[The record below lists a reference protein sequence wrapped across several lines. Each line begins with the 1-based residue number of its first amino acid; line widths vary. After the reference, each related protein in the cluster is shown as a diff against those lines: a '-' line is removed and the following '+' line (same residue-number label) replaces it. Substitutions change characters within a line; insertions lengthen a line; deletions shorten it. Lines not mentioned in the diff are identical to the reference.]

1 MVLYD
6 DYGYL
11 DVPRLYDR
19 GLTWQLITGGRG
31 TGKTYGALKMVK
43 DRGIKFIY
51 LRRTQSQV
59 DIISKPEFSPFK
71 SINNDDNCNIG
82 VASITKYNS
91 AFYNM
96 EISED
101 GKARAVGEPIGYIAA
116 LSTFSNIRGFDASDI
131 ELLIYD
137 EFIPE
142 KHERPIRK
150 EFEAL
155 ANAYET
161 INRNRELKGQKPL
174 RILALSNAEDLTNPV
189 FMGLNIVTRAVK
201 MAKKQQEV
209 YEDRERGL
217 GLYLLFKSPISQAKA
232 KTALYKLTA
241 GSSFADMA
249 ISNDFSDDHTST
261 PIRARNAKE
270 LEPIAAIGT
279 LCLYRVKGQK
289 IYYVSTHISGSPPRW
304 LMTET
309 DIERFRRVHAW
320 LLLAY
325 MDRAVECEDYLAESL
340 LRRVLKG

>member
-1 MVLYD
+1 MVLYND
-6 DYGYL
+6 NGYL

-19 GLTWQLITGGRG
+19 GLTWQLVTGGRG

-101 GKARAVGEPIGYIAA
+101 GKARAVGAPIGYVAA

-150 EFEAL
+150 EFDAL

-161 INRNRELKGQKPL
+161 INRNRELQGQKPL
-174 RILALSNAEDLTNPV
+174 RVLCLSNANDVTNPI
-189 FMGLNIVTRAVK
+189 FIGLNLVTRAVK
-201 MAKKQQEV
+201 MSKKGVEV
-209 YEDRERGL
+209 YEDNARGL
-217 GLYLLFKSPISQAKA
+217 GLYLLNKSPISARKA
-232 KTALYKLTA
+232 QTALYKLTE
-241 GSSFADMA
+241 GS
-249 ISNDFSDDHTST
+249 DFSDMALSNEFADDRTST
-261 PIRARNAKE
+261 TIRARNYKE

-279 LCLYRVKGQK
+279 LCIYRVKGSRLV
-289 IYYVSTHISGSPPRW
+289 YASTHISGSPEKW

-309 DIERFRRVHAW
+309 DMKRFKRKYAW
-320 LLLAY
+320 LVLAY
-325 MDRAVECEDYLAESL
+325 ADRDIECEDYLAETL
-340 LRRVLKG
+340 LRSVLRA